1 MKKLLLSALF
11 ATTYALSWG
20 QSCTPGINFVDS
32 TYGIWPDTTQNLP
45 PADPNVAYSTDIN
58 FKVPSTVTAEIDPSG
73 QFVGS
78 VIQQFTIDAVQGLPP
93 GFDFA
98 CNVSNCTYLGG
109 SNGCANL
116 YGTTDSVA
124 VFPVSV
130 DITATVL
137 VVLFPGLP
145 PTPVTQTVSFD
156 GYKIVVGSGG
166 TIDKVINPLSLQP
179 NPATTTL
186 EVTGL
191 YPGSSSLVTLRDL
204 TGKTIDVLQT
214 NASSVTFD
222 LSKLA
227 SGSYLI
233 ELTDAFGT
241 QQQKFVKL

>member
-1 MKKLLLSALF
+1 MKKLLLSSLF
-11 ATTYALSWG
+11 TMTYLISWG
-20 QSCTPGINFVDS
+20 QSCTPGANFVDS

-45 PADPNVAYSTDIN
+45 PALPNVAYSTDIN

-78 VIQQFTIDAVQGLPP
+78 VIQQFTVDALQGLPP
-93 GFDFA
+93 GFDYA

-109 SNGCANL
+109 ANGCANI

-124 VFPVSV
+124 VFPVTV
-130 DITATVL
+130 DVTATVL

-166 TIDKVINPLSLQP
+166 TIEQIINPISLQP
-179 NPATTTL
+179 NPAQSSI
-186 EVTGL
+186 EVSGL
-191 YPGSSSLVTLRDL
+191 VGGSNSQLILRDL
-204 TGKTIDVLQT
+204 SGKNIQTIQT
-214 NASSVTFD
+214 TSATATFD
-222 LSKLA
+222 LQKLA
-227 SGSYLI
+227 EGTYII
-233 ELTDAFGT
+233 ELSDAFGT

>member
-20 QSCTPGINFVDS
+20 QSCTPGTNFVDS

-98 CNVSNCTYLGG
+98 CNISNCTYLGG
-109 SNGCANL
+109 ANGCANL

-124 VFPVSV
+124 VFPVTV

-166 TIDKVINPLSLQP
+166 TIDQVINPLSLQP
-179 NPATTTL
+179 NPATATI
-186 EVTGL
+186 EVAGL
-191 YPGSSSLVTLRDL
+191 FAGGSSVVTLRDL
-204 TGKTIDVLQT
+204 SGKTIEVLQT

-233 ELTDAFGT
+233 ELTDNFGT

>member
-1 MKKLLLSALF
+1 MKKLLRSALF

-20 QSCTPGINFVDS
+20 QSCTPGVNFVDS

-98 CNVSNCTYLGG
+98 CNISNCTYLGG
-109 SNGCANL
+109 ANGCANL

-124 VFPVSV
+124 VFPVTV

-166 TIDKVINPLSLQP
+166 TIDQVINPLSLQP
-179 NPATTTL
+179 NPATATI
-186 EVTGL
+186 EVAGL
-191 YPGSSSLVTLRDL
+191 FAGGSSVVTLRDL
-204 TGKTIDVLQT
+204 SGKTIEALQT

-233 ELTDAFGT
+233 ELTDTFGT

>member
-20 QSCTPGINFVDS
+20 QSCTPGVNFVDS

-98 CNVSNCTYLGG
+98 CNLSNCTYLGG
-109 SNGCANL
+109 ANGCANL

-124 VFPVSV
+124 VFPVTV

-166 TIDKVINPLSLQP
+166 TIDQVINPLSLQP
-179 NPATTTL
+179 NPATATI
-186 EVTGL
+186 EVAGL
-191 YPGSSSLVTLRDL
+191 FAGGSSVVTLRDL
-204 TGKTIDVLQT
+204 SGKTIEVLQT

-233 ELTDAFGT
+233 ELTDTFGT

>member
-11 ATTYALSWG
+11 AMTYGLSWG
-20 QSCTPGINFVDS
+20 QSCTPGTNFVDS

-98 CNVSNCTYLGG
+98 CNISNCTYLGG
-109 SNGCANL
+109 ANGCANL

-124 VFPVSV
+124 VFPISV

-166 TIDKVINPLSLQP
+166 TIDQVINPLSLQP
-179 NPATTTL
+179 NPATSTI
-186 EVTGL
+186 EVAGL
-191 YPGSSSLVTLRDL
+191 FAGGSSVVTLRDL
-204 TGKTIDVLQT
+204 SGKTIEVLQT

-233 ELTDAFGT
+233 ELTDNFGT

>member
-20 QSCTPGINFVDS
+20 QSCTPGANFVDS

-45 PADPNVAYSTDIN
+45 PARPNVAYSTDIK

-98 CNVSNCTYLGG
+98 CNNSNCTYLGG
-109 SNGCANL
+109 ANGCANL

-124 VFPVSV
+124 VFPVTV

-166 TIDKVINPLSLQP
+166 VINQVINPLSIQP
-179 NPATTTL
+179 NPAASTI

-191 YPGSSSLVTLRDL
+191 FAGGASVVTLRDL
-204 TGKTIDVLQT
+204 SGKTIEVLQT
-214 NASSVTFD
+214 NASTVTFD

-233 ELTDAFGT
+233 ELTDTFGT

>member
-11 ATTYALSWG
+11 AMTYGLSWG
-20 QSCTPGINFVDS
+20 QSCTPGTNFVDS

-98 CNVSNCTYLGG
+98 CNISNCTYLGG
-109 SNGCANL
+109 ANGCANL

-124 VFPVSV
+124 VFPISV

-166 TIDKVINPLSLQP
+166 TIDQVINPLSLQP
-179 NPATTTL
+179 NPATATI
-186 EVTGL
+186 EVAGL
-191 YPGSSSLVTLRDL
+191 FAGGSSVVTLRDL
-204 TGKTIDVLQT
+204 SGKTIEVLQT

-233 ELTDAFGT
+233 ELTDNFGT

>member
-98 CNVSNCTYLGG
+98 CNVTNCTYLGG

-179 NPATTTL
+179 NPAKTTL

-191 YPGSSSLVTLRDL
+191 YAGGSSLVTLRDL

-214 NASSVTFD
+214 NASTAIFD
-222 LSKLA
+222 LSKLS

-233 ELTDAFGT
+233 ELTDVFGT

>member
-20 QSCTPGINFVDS
+20 QSCTPGVNFVDS

-98 CNVSNCTYLGG
+98 CNISNCTYLGG

-124 VFPVSV
+124 VFPVTV

-166 TIDKVINPLSLQP
+166 TIDQVINPLSMQP
-179 NPATTTL
+179 NPATATI
-186 EVTGL
+186 EVAGL
-191 YPGSSSLVTLRDL
+191 FAGGSSVVTLRDL
-204 TGKTIDVLQT
+204 SGKTIEVLQT

-233 ELTDAFGT
+233 ELTDSFGT

>member
-1 MKKLLLSALF
+1 MKKLLLSSLF
-11 ATTYALSWG
+11 TMTYLISWG
-20 QSCTPGINFVDS
+20 QSCTPGANFVDS

-45 PADPNVAYSTDIN
+45 PALPNVAYSTDIN

-78 VIQQFTIDAVQGLPP
+78 VIQQFTVDALQGLPP

-109 SNGCANL
+109 ANGCANIF
-116 YGTTDSVA
+116 GTTDSVA
-124 VFPVSV
+124 VFPVTV
-130 DITATVL
+130 DVTATVL

-166 TIDKVINPLSLQP
+166 TIEQIINPISLQP
-179 NPATTTL
+179 NPAQSSI
-186 EVTGL
+186 EVSGL
-191 YPGSSSLVTLRDL
+191 VGGSNSQLILRDL
-204 TGKTIDVLQT
+204 SGKNIQTIQT
-214 NASSVTFD
+214 TSATATFD
-222 LSKLA
+222 LQKLA
-227 SGSYLI
+227 EGTYII
-233 ELTDAFGT
+233 ELSDAFGT

>member
-191 YPGSSSLVTLRDL
+191 YAGSSSLVTLRDL

>member
-20 QSCTPGINFVDS
+20 QSCTPGVNFVDS

-98 CNVSNCTYLGG
+98 CNLSNCTYLGG
-109 SNGCANL
+109 ANGCANL

-124 VFPVSV
+124 VFPVTV

-145 PTPVTQTVSFD
+145 PTPVTQTVSFE

-166 TIDKVINPLSLQP
+166 TIDQVINPLSLQP
-179 NPATTTL
+179 NPATATI
-186 EVTGL
+186 EVAGL
-191 YPGSSSLVTLRDL
+191 FAGGSSVVTLRDL
-204 TGKTIDVLQT
+204 SGKTIEVLQT

-233 ELTDAFGT
+233 ELTDTFGT

>member
-1 MKKLLLSALF
+1 
-11 ATTYALSWG
+11 
-20 QSCTPGINFVDS
+20 
-32 TYGIWPDTTQNLP
+32 
-45 PADPNVAYSTDIN
+45 VAYSTDIN

-98 CNVSNCTYLGG
+98 CNISNCTYLGG
-109 SNGCANL
+109 ANGCANL

-124 VFPVSV
+124 VFPISV

-166 TIDKVINPLSLQP
+166 TIDQVINPLSLQP
-179 NPATTTL
+179 NPAAATI
-186 EVTGL
+186 EVAGL
-191 YPGSSSLVTLRDL
+191 FAGGSSVVTLRDL
-204 TGKTIDVLQT
+204 SGKTIEVLQT

-233 ELTDAFGT
+233 ELTDTFGT
-241 QQQKFVKL
+241 QQEKFVKL

>member
-20 QSCTPGINFVDS
+20 QSCTPGVNFVDS

-78 VIQQFTIDAVQGLPP
+78 VIQQFTIDAIQGLPP

-98 CNVSNCTYLGG
+98 CNISNCTYLGG
-109 SNGCANL
+109 ANGCANL
-116 YGTTDSVA
+116 FGTTDSVA
-124 VFPVSV
+124 VFPITV

-166 TIDKVINPLSLQP
+166 TIDQVINPLSLQP
-179 NPATTTL
+179 NPATATI
-186 EVTGL
+186 EVAGL
-191 YPGSSSLVTLRDL
+191 YAGSSSVVTLRDL
-204 TGKTIDVLQT
+204 SGKTIEVLQT

-233 ELTDAFGT
+233 ELTDTFGT

>member
-20 QSCTPGINFVDS
+20 QSCTPGVNFVDS

-98 CNVSNCTYLGG
+98 CNISNCTYLGG
-109 SNGCANL
+109 ANGCANL

-124 VFPVSV
+124 VFPVTV

-166 TIDKVINPLSLQP
+166 TIDQVINPLSLQP
-179 NPATTTL
+179 NPATATI
-186 EVTGL
+186 EVAGL
-191 YPGSSSLVTLRDL
+191 FAGGSSVVTLRDL
-204 TGKTIDVLQT
+204 SGKTIEVLQT

-227 SGSYLI
+227 NGSYLI
-233 ELTDAFGT
+233 ELTDSFGT

>member
-20 QSCTPGINFVDS
+20 QSCTPGTNFVDS

-98 CNVSNCTYLGG
+98 CNISNCTYLGG
-109 SNGCANL
+109 ANGCANL

-124 VFPVSV
+124 VFPISV

-166 TIDKVINPLSLQP
+166 TIDQVINPLSLQP
-179 NPATTTL
+179 NPAAATI
-186 EVTGL
+186 EVAGL
-191 YPGSSSLVTLRDL
+191 FAGGSSVVTLRDL
-204 TGKTIDVLQT
+204 SGKTIEVLQT

-233 ELTDAFGT
+233 ELTDTFGT

>member
-20 QSCTPGINFVDS
+20 QSCTPGTNFVDS

-45 PADPNVAYSTDIN
+45 PADPNMAYSTDIN

-78 VIQQFTIDAVQGLPP
+78 VIQQFTIDALQGLPP

-109 SNGCANL
+109 LNGCANIF
-116 YGTTDSVA
+116 GTTDSVA
-124 VFPVSV
+124 VFPISV

-166 TIDKVINPLSLQP
+166 TINQVINPLSLQP
-179 NPATTTL
+179 NPAAATI
-186 EVTGL
+186 EVAGL
-191 YPGSSSLVTLRDL
+191 FAGGSSVVTLRDL
-204 TGKTIDVLQT
+204 SGKTIEVLQT

-227 SGSYLI
+227 SGNYLI
-233 ELTDAFGT
+233 ELTDTFGT

>member
-20 QSCTPGINFVDS
+20 QSCTPGVNFVDS

-98 CNVSNCTYLGG
+98 CNISNCTYLGG
-109 SNGCANL
+109 ANGCANL

-124 VFPVSV
+124 VFPVTV

-145 PTPVTQTVSFD
+145 PTPVTQTVSFE

-166 TIDKVINPLSLQP
+166 TIDQVINPLSLQP
-179 NPATTTL
+179 NPATATI
-186 EVTGL
+186 EVAGL
-191 YPGSSSLVTLRDL
+191 FAGNASVVTLRDL
-204 TGKTIDVLQT
+204 SGKTIEVLQT
-214 NASSVTFD
+214 TASSVTFD

>member
-20 QSCTPGINFVDS
+20 QSCTPGVNFVDS

-98 CNVSNCTYLGG
+98 CNISNCTYLGG
-109 SNGCANL
+109 ANGCANL

-124 VFPVSV
+124 VFPVTV

-166 TIDKVINPLSLQP
+166 TIDQVINPLSLQP
-179 NPATTTL
+179 NPATATI
-186 EVTGL
+186 EVAGL
-191 YPGSSSLVTLRDL
+191 FAGGSSVVTLRDL
-204 TGKTIDVLQT
+204 SGKTIEVLQT
-214 NASSVTFD
+214 NASFVTFD

-233 ELTDAFGT
+233 ELTDSFGT

>member
-98 CNVSNCTYLGG
+98 CNISNCTYLGG
-109 SNGCANL
+109 ANGCANL

-124 VFPVSV
+124 VFPVTV

-166 TIDKVINPLSLQP
+166 TIDQVINPLSLQP
-179 NPATTTL
+179 NPATATI
-186 EVTGL
+186 EVAGL
-191 YPGSSSLVTLRDL
+191 FAGGSSVVTLRDL
-204 TGKTIDVLQT
+204 SGKTIEVLQT

-233 ELTDAFGT
+233 ELTDTFGT

>member
-1 MKKLLLSALF
+1 
-11 ATTYALSWG
+11 
-20 QSCTPGINFVDS
+20 
-32 TYGIWPDTTQNLP
+32 
-45 PADPNVAYSTDIN
+45 
-58 FKVPSTVTAEIDPSG
+58 VPSTVTAEIDPSG

-93 GFDFA
+93 GFDFV
-98 CNVSNCTYLGG
+98 CNVSTCNYLGG
-109 SNGCANL
+109 ANGCANL

-124 VFPVSV
+124 VFPVTV

-166 TIDKVINPLSLQP
+166 VINQVINPLSIQP
-179 NPATTTL
+179 NPAASTI

-191 YPGSSSLVTLRDL
+191 FAGGASVVTLRDL
-204 TGKTIDVLQT
+204 SGKTIEVLQT
-214 NASSVTFD
+214 NASTVTFD

-233 ELTDAFGT
+233 ELTDTFGT